1 MAIMVSANDNSV
13 QRLHGVQERVIL
25 VERQMWKHVGRS
37 FLVAGVCFAIKQ
49 VLFPVYKLDKSASLY
64 QICQA
69 PRASSVG
76 GDRETDRYQV
86 FC

>member
-1 MAIMVSANDNSV
+1 MAILVSANDNSV
-13 QRLHGVQERVIL
+13 QRLHGGERVIL
-25 VERQMWKHVGRS
+25 VKRQMWKLVGRS

-49 VLFPVYKLDKSASLY
+49 VLFPVYERDKSASLY

-76 GDRETDRYQV
+76 RDRETDRYQV